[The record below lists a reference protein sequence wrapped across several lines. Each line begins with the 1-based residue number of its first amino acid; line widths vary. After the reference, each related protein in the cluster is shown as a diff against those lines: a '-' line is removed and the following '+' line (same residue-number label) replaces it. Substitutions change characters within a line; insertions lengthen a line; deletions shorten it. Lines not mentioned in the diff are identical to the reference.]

1 MQSLCEPKDMIARD
15 IVRTITILFLLLDI
29 YMCNFS
35 ILFVSIPF
43 ISILINEFV
52 KNKLIFYLY
61 YNLRIFFLLLL
72 VLKYYVKSF
81 WKYYV

>member
-15 IVRTITILFLLLDI
+15 IVRTIIILFLLLDI

-35 ILFVSIPF
+35 ILFVLIPF
-43 ISILINEFV
+43 INILINEFV
-52 KNKLIFYLY
+52 ENKLIFYLY